1 LQKRPFTIQTFF
13 PSGDTRGYSI
23 SQIPT
28 RTIQAI
34 YIPRIDLERA
44 IKNRNELSYN
54 GLYFLFEEE
63 RFFAEGLGNV
73 AYIGESENVATRL
86 RNHHKE
92 KKDWKV
98 AVVFTTTSKENQ
110 LTKADIKYLESYCY
124 QKALETNRY
133 DVNQNQPTRSFVHE
147 AREADLM
154 DMFNSISN
162 LLTFM
167 GFPIFV
173 PKVNEDEMRT
183 TDHLYYITNRGS
195 NGTAIYSQ
203 DGMTV
208 LKGSQTASKPTKSFP
223 HTKLYNE
230 LKESGVIDEK
240 GIFTKDYTFSSPSS
254 AAAIICLASANGWTM
269 WKNKD
274 GKTLDE
280 CVVRK
285 RV

>member
-1 LQKRPFTIQTFF
+1 MHKRPFSIQTFF

-34 YIPRIDLERA
+34 YIPRIELEHA

-63 RFFAEGLGNV
+63 IFFAEDMRNV

-92 KKDWKV
+92 KKEWKV
-98 AVVFTTTSKENQ
+98 AVVFTTTGEENQ

-124 QKALETNRY
+124 QKALEAGRY
-133 DVNQNQPTRSFVHE
+133 DVNQNRPKRSFVHE

-154 DMFNSISN
+154 DMFNSISD

-167 GFPIFV
+167 GFPLFL
-173 PKVNEDEMRT
+173 PKVNEDEMQES
-183 TDHLYYITNRGS
+183 DHLYYITNRGA
-195 NGTAIYSQ
+195 NGKAIYSQ

-208 LKGSQTASKPTKSFP
+208 LKGSQTAPKPTKSFP
-223 HTKLYNE
+223 STKLLDE
-230 LKESGVIDEK
+230 LKTSGVIDEE
-240 GIFTKDYTFSSPSS
+240 GTFVKDYTFTSPSS
-254 AAAIICLASANGWTM
+254 AAAIVCLASANGWKM

-280 CVVRK
+280 CVVRE
-285 RV
+285 